1 MARTDPASPQ
11 ALGWTPEQHAS
22 ALRYA
27 RERWTLWFVRAL
39 GGMAA
44 LAALTLT
51 GVAGRLERA
60 LSPRCREGWRRDLL
74 VAAFVVAILQALE
87 LPLDLVA
94 YRRELAYGFATQ
106 SLGSW
111 LGDRARQAGV
121 ESALAL
127 AGIVPLWALMR
138 RMRRWWWAAGAAGAI
153 VLLIVVATI
162 LPVFIAPLFNSFR
175 PLPDGPLRETIVG
188 TAREHGI
195 EGAEVLE
202 VDASRQS
209 RHDNAYVSG
218 LLGTQRIV
226 LYDTLIQSYT
236 TDEIAFV
243 LAHEIGHYT
252 RHHIGK
258 GIAASS
264 VAIVAGFW
272 LLSRLLG
279 PAVRVAGARARI
291 GSPRSI
297 AALPLVLL
305 LGSAYGFV
313 LQPVGSA
320 VSRHLEH
327 EADLYA
333 LRSFSDRPGWRAVAV
348 SSFQKMAAR
357 NLTDPDPPEWIEW
370 FLFSHPS
377 AGRRIRLCATWGPGP

>member
-1 MARTDPASPQ
+1 
-11 ALGWTPEQHAS
+11 
-22 ALRYA
+22 
-27 RERWTLWFVRAL
+27 
-39 GGMAA
+39 MAA
-44 LAALTLT
+44 LAALTGT
-51 GVAGRLERA
+51 GVAGRLEGA
-60 LSPRCREGWRRDLL
+60 LSSRVREGWRRDLL
-74 VAAFVVAILQALE
+74 VAAAIVAILQTLE
-87 LPLDLVA
+87 LPLDLLR
-94 YRRELAYGFATQ
+94 YRRELTYGFATQ
-106 SLGSW
+106 NVAAW
-111 LGDRARQAGV
+111 LADRARLAAV

-127 AGIVPLWALMR
+127 AGLVPLWALMR
-138 RMRRWWWAAGAAGAI
+138 RLRRWWWAAGAVGAI
-153 VLLIVVATI
+153 ALVIVTAAI
-162 LPVFIAPLFNSFR
+162 LPVFIAPLFNNFR
-175 PLPDGPLRETIVG
+175 PLPDGPLRETIVSM
-188 TAREHGI
+188 AREHGI

-226 LYDTLIQSYT
+226 LYDTLIESYT
-236 TDEIAFV
+236 ADEIAFV

-252 RHHIGK
+252 RHHIWK

-264 VAIVAGFW
+264 VAIAAGFW
-272 LLSRLLG
+272 LLSRVLG
-279 PAVRVAGARARI
+279 PAVRLTGARARI

-305 LGSAYGFV
+305 LGSAYGFA
-313 LQPVGSA
+313 LQPVASA

-377 AGRRIRLCATWGPGP
+377 AGRRIRLCATWEPGR